1 MKRVRL
7 LFPVIVFSS
16 LIAVPAASAAP
27 AIREPAIRQVDAAAR
42 GELVDAAGAASRA
55 ELVDFGEDLASSLL
69 KVPPQEKVRLTGWP
83 VAPEERA
90 DVLLTRHDVYAP
102 DARIWKVGKGGLTE
116 VPRSRL
122 AFFWGTAEGD
132 EETRVFVSVDPD
144 TQTFAGFSQTARAV
158 HEVHPLKDVEPAARG
173 SLRHVVA
180 PPEFFLEKVGETPE
194 WSCGQTGA
202 PLGFLQQETAESST
216 GSLFE
221 AAITSLH
228 TATIAVDTDNE
239 LMANKFGNNTT
250 TASNYIASLFA
261 AMNVIYE
268 RDLLVR
274 LVQGNTFLRVSTTAD
289 PYVQTGSDSF
299 AKLNEFTT
307 YWRNNYSGI
316 NRALAMMLSGKGG
329 SGASGIAWIDALCS
343 QSYGYSFTQ
352 VYTSGT
358 GVSFGDTLVAAHEIG
373 HNFGSPHTHCYNLIG
388 LQLPDSCYS
397 GDTYSGQ
404 SCFSGTR
411 SCPAPATY
419 NGVANVTGTLMSYC
433 HTFGGC
439 SSSLVFHPI
448 TAGLLNPKVQARVN
462 TCIFPAAPPPPPA
475 PTVSAVSPASGSTT
489 GGTPVT
495 ITGAN
500 FAPGAS
506 VTFGGAAA
514 TAVVVVNSTT
524 ITAVTPAR
532 ATGAVTVAVTNPSAQ
547 SGSKSSAYFYAP
559 PPAVSDFYTLIPCR
573 VLDTRNPNGPLGG
586 PALGASGQRTFDVTG
601 TCGIPNAA
609 KAISVNVTIVG
620 PTAAGYLGIFPGN
633 AFPMGTNSG
642 VFEAGLTCSNN
653 AILTLAT
660 DGSGTI
666 GILNGS
672 AGSAHVLV
680 DVNGYFQ

>member
-1 MKRVRL
+1 MERVRR
-7 LFPVIVFSS
+7 LFSATVFAS
-16 LIAVPAASAAP
+16 LIAVPAAFAAP
-27 AIREPAIRQVDAAAR
+27 HEPAVRRVDAAVR

-55 ELVDFGEDLASSLL
+55 ELVDFGPDLASTLL
-69 KVPPQEKVRLTGWP
+69 KVPAQGKVRLTGWP
-83 VAPEERA
+83 VAPAERA

-102 DARIWKVGKGGLTE
+102 DARIWRVGKDGLVE

-122 AFFWGTAEGD
+122 AFFWGMAEGD
-132 EETRVFVSVDPD
+132 GETRVFVSVDPD
-144 TQTFAGFSQTARAV
+144 TRTFAGFSQTARSV
-158 HEVHPLKDVEPAARG
+158 HEVHPLSDIEPGARG

-180 PPEFFLEKVGETPE
+180 PPELFLQKAGETPE

-221 AAITSLH
+221 AAISSLH

-250 TASNYIASLFA
+250 AASNYIASLFA
-261 AMNVIYE
+261 AMNGIYE

-274 LVQGNTFLRVSTTAD
+274 LVQGNTFLRVSTTPD

-343 QSYGYSFTQ
+343 KSYGYSFSQ

-358 GVSFGDTLVAAHEIG
+358 GVSYGDTLVVAHEIG
-373 HNFGSPHTHCYNLIG
+373 HNFGSPHTHCYNAIG
-388 LQLPDSCYS
+388 LQLPDSCHS
-397 GDTYSGQ
+397 GESYNGQ

-411 SCPAPATY
+411 ACPAPATY
-419 NGVANVTGTLMSYC
+419 NGVPNVTGTLMSYC
-433 HTFGGC
+433 HMFGGC
-439 SSSLVFHPI
+439 SSSLVLHPI
-448 TAGLLNPKVQARVN
+448 TVGLLNPKVESRVN
-462 TCIFPAAPPPPPA
+462 TCIFPASSPPPPPA
-475 PTVSAVSPASGSTT
+475 PTVAAVSPVSGSTA

-495 ITGAN
+495 ISGTN
-500 FAPGAS
+500 FAAGAS

-514 TAVVVVNSTT
+514 TSVTVVNATT

-532 ATGAVTVAVTNPSAQ
+532 ATGAVAVAVTHPGGQ
-547 SGSKSSAYFYAP
+547 SGSKSNAYFYAP
-559 PPAVSDFYTLIPCR
+559 PPAVSDFYTLTPCR
-573 VLDTRNPNGPLGG
+573 VLDTRNPNGALGG
-586 PALGASGQRTFDVTG
+586 PALPASGQRTFDVTG

-609 KAISVNVTIVG
+609 KAISVNVTVVG
-620 PTAAGYLGIFPGN
+620 PAATGNISVFPGN
-633 AFPMGTNSG
+633 AFPMGTST
-642 VFEAGLTCSNN
+642 VSFRAGLTRANS
-653 AILTLAT
+653 AVLTLAT
-660 DGSGTI
+660 DGSGRI
-666 GILNGS
+666 GVLNAS
-672 AGSAHVLV
+672 VGSAHVIL